1 MGTDTDGAGE
11 VRLFLLICF
20 ELLLLSLIWWGGYV
34 RALGRQPEH
43 RDLDLAERRRRAD
56 WVRDELE
63 QRPWWWLMLSGLA
76 MIVLVDWFT
85 SRWERPAW
93 RVAMLWTLTM
103 AVALVV
109 VVTLTV
115 HFGWGMRP
123 VGL

>member
-1 MGTDTDGAGE
+1 MPPAWHAG
-11 VRLFLLICF
+11 
-20 ELLLLSLIWWGGYV
+20 
-34 RALGRQPEH
+34 P
-43 RDLDLAERRRRAD
+43 RRAGNNHA
-56 WVRDELE
+56 ELE

-93 RVAMLWTLTM
+93 RAAMLWTLTM

-115 HFGWGMRP
+115 RFGWGMRP